1 MIARGGNH
9 TPRRFAASFAA
20 VLAMIIAGLAA
31 HSIARADS
39 NLLLNGD
46 LSKGSESQPD
56 HWRTEAW
63 LNDPTAFAYDWTH
76 PAGGGPGQLKVG
88 ALKPNDA
95 RWMQSLTLA
104 PGWYYISTEVR
115 TENVGTQATGAT
127 VSIMEDGIMS
137 ADIRGTSG
145 WQPVGFYLKVGGHGA
160 DVSVALRLGGFG
172 SLNSGTAYFR
182 NARARKIAAPPP
194 GAAQVYDLSAVRKA
208 AEPAPVGQPITL
220 VAVFAILG
228 VVAAYGW
235 WMFGVEEPLRP
246 AAGPSRAAR
255 RAQARRER

>member
-1 MIARGGNH
+1 MITSLIQRARRG
-9 TPRRFAASFAA
+9 AAAILA
-20 VLAMIIAGLAA
+20 GVLAMTIPGLAA
-31 HSIARADS
+31 PAVARAAA

-63 LNDPTAFAYDWTH
+63 LNDPAAFAYDWTH
-76 PAGGGPGQLKVG
+76 PAGGAPGQLKVA

-104 PGWYYISTEVR
+104 PGWYHISAEVR
-115 TENVGTQATGAT
+115 TVNVGTQATGAT
-127 VSIMEDGIMS
+127 VSIMEDGVMS
-137 ADIRGTSG
+137 ADVRGNTG
-145 WQPVGFYLKVGGHGA
+145 WQPVGFYLKVGGQGA
-160 DVSVALRLGGFG
+160 DVNVALRLGGFG

-182 NARARKIAAPPP
+182 NARAERIAAPPA
-194 GAAQVYDLSAVRKA
+194 GASQVYDLAAIRKA
-208 AEPAPVGQPITL
+208 AEPVPAGQPITL
-220 VAVFAILG
+220 LAVFVILG

-246 AAGPSRAAR
+246 AAGPNRAAR
-255 RAQARRER
+255 RAEARRAR